1 MSKTRTKADGEP
13 DGPPVKFEGL
23 TPYLDAKARDHKVSA
38 ELAGKA
44 GATWYARQIQNA
56 LGSISEN
63 AGNIAIS
70 DDDRQKMIDHAA
82 AVCRSFHAA
91 AEGCAAAVAEMASRH
106 GLTVDLP
113 DAAGTLARLQAD
125 YDAFKADSSKAIST
139 AEADAAELVKAVG
152 EAQAKIKQ
160 LQAEVDAYRK
170 KAQADAAA
178 NAAKTP
184 TPADK

>member
-113 DAAGTLARLQAD
+113 ESA
-125 YDAFKADSSKAIST
+125 ADSKAL
-139 AEADAAELVKAVG
+139 AEAKGEIKAL
-152 EAQAKIKQ
+152 EAKLAAQAK
-160 LQAEVDAYRK
+160 
-170 KAQADAAA
+170 AAA
-178 NAAKTP
+178 DDAKAKAPAPAPAPTP
-184 TPADK
+184 TPASKPADK